1 MISRLVI
8 LLLLPVLLTMGYLA
22 SGEEHIVGII
32 ILAALCIGFFCT
44 VVMKTPVWGALFLV
58 ISLHWFQIED
68 IYYSLYMLFIAA
80 FVYAM
85 YMFHRGD
92 FKPDR
97 AWYVAA
103 MSQLAF
109 VAIVYAL
116 KPYPV
121 KMMFFYMNVTTFF
134 FFLGSS
140 LIRWDSSR
148 VQNLLTAHL
157 SYMVIWA
164 FVERAISSE
173 VRIGGASFSATN
185 FAVLLVVS
193 WTIWLVN
200 GLLCNKTRRFWLI
213 IMTLLV
219 FLSILFSGTRMGF
232 LGMGL
237 GGVLCILSKQLVVQ
251 SDRRDRIMGMLPK
264 LAMFTGVFAV
274 LVFVVWNL
282 LPDDLFLK
290 KGFQTLLSGK
300 LDASSLGRI
309 AAWYTAVTVIPTHP
323 LWGVGPGNFISYN
336 VELLDSFSFIPIVEM
351 IPRLGHAHNIVLM
364 ILADYGCIGAGALLV
379 ICLVCLKRLMAYI
392 RRTGDGF
399 GFALLSGG
407 IVMMFLGLF
416 DVFPLFPSSMGW
428 GGWFMSVMFSLRQ
441 GKGPKE

>member
-85 YMFHRGD
+85 YMFRQGD

-164 FVERAISSE
+164 FVERAISCE

-219 FLSILFSGTRMGF
+219 FFFFLFSGTRMGF

-237 GGVLCILSKQLVVQ
+237 GGVLCILSKQLVEQ

-264 LAMFTGVFAV
+264 LAMFTGVFALRV
-274 LVFVVWNL
+274 IVVWNM
-282 LPDDLFLK
+282 LPDDRFLK
-290 KGFQTLLSGK
+290 KGFETFLSGK

-309 AAWYTAVTVIPTHP
+309 AAWYTAVTVIPSHP
-323 LWGVGPGNFISYN
+323 IWGVGPGNFISYN
-336 VELLDSFSFIPIVEM
+336 VELLESFSFIPIVEM

-364 ILADYGCIGAGALLV
+364 ILADYGCIGAGCLLV
-379 ICLVCLKRLMAYI
+379 ICLVCLKRLMSHI

-441 GKGPKE
+441 EKEPKE